1 MIVNYFFLLIILL
14 ISIVSPLNGNSISG
28 SILASKYS
36 SSINDFQ
43 KSADFNLKILE
54 SGVDDPAFYNDALLY
69 LVASGN
75 FNASFKLSKKN
86 ERIGRNPKT
95 KEEFLISE
103 RKSIRFI
110 VSKNL
115 SKVLNLYNE

>member
-1 MIVNYFFLLIILL
+1 MNSIRQIVNYFFLLIILL
-14 ISIVSPLNGNSISG
+14 ISTVSPLSGNSISG

-54 SGVDDPAFYNDALLY
+54 IGVDDPAFYNDALLY

-75 FNASFKLSKKN
+75 FNSSFKLSKSVCPSTSKS
-86 ERIGRNPKT
+86 PV
-95 KEEFLISE
+95 ISTLLE
-103 RKSIRFI
+103 N
-110 VSKNL
+110 VPD
-115 SKVLNLYNE
+115 VP

>member
-1 MIVNYFFLLIILL
+1 MTSNNITKYDFSKN
-14 ISIVSPLNGNSISG
+14 ISDKTGFPISL
-28 SILASKYS
+28 SR
-36 SSINDFQ
+36 
-43 KSADFNLKILE
+43 KI
-54 SGVDDPAFYNDALLY
+54 VDDLFVIFIEMIKNND
-69 LVASGN
+69 LVLKNIG
-75 FNASFKLSKKN
+75 SFKLSKKN

>member
-1 MIVNYFFLLIILL
+1 MISNNITKNEFSKNISDKTGFPISLSKKIVDDLFIILREM
-14 ISIVSPLNGNSISG
+14 IKN
-28 SILASKYS
+28 
-36 SSINDFQ
+36 NDLV
-43 KSADFNLKILE
+43 LKNI
-54 SGVDDPAFYNDALLY
+54 GT
-69 LVASGN
+69 
-75 FNASFKLSKKN
+75 FKLSKKN

-115 SKVLNLYNE
+115 SNILNL

>member
-1 MIVNYFFLLIILL
+1 MTSNNITKYDFSKN
-14 ISIVSPLNGNSISG
+14 ISDKTGFPISL
-28 SILASKYS
+28 SR
-36 SSINDFQ
+36 
-43 KSADFNLKILE
+43 KI
-54 SGVDDPAFYNDALLY
+54 VDDLFVIFIEMIKNSD
-69 LVASGN
+69 LVLKNIGT
-75 FNASFKLSKKN
+75 FKLSKKN

-115 SKVLNLYNE
+115 SKVLNVYNE

>member
-1 MIVNYFFLLIILL
+1 MTNNNITKNDFSKYLSDKTGFPVSLSKKIVDDLII
-14 ISIVSPLNGNSISG
+14 IFTEMIKN
-28 SILASKYS
+28 
-36 SSINDFQ
+36 NDLV
-43 KSADFNLKILE
+43 LKNI
-54 SGVDDPAFYNDALLY
+54 GT
-69 LVASGN
+69 
-75 FNASFKLSKKN
+75 FKLSKKN

-115 SKVLNLYNE
+115 SKILNIYNE

>member
-1 MIVNYFFLLIILL
+1 MTSNNITKNDFSKNMSNKTGFPMSLSKKLVNDLLIIFTE
-14 ISIVSPLNGNSISG
+14 IIKN
-28 SILASKYS
+28 
-36 SSINDFQ
+36 NDLV
-43 KSADFNLKILE
+43 LKNI
-54 SGVDDPAFYNDALLY
+54 GT
-69 LVASGN
+69 
-75 FNASFKLSKKN
+75 FKLSKKN

-115 SKVLNLYNE
+115 SKVLNIYNE